1 MRNLSDK
8 FGEKLLDIATKTGL
22 GAAKT
27 ASKNV
32 VTGELP
38 GNKIAKK
45 NVKLKSVPDESSR
58 NVEAIVI

>member
-27 ASKNV
+27 ASENV

-45 NVKLKSVPDESSR
+45 M
-58 NVEAIVI
+58 